1 MRSFAA
7 LYDALDRTTSTN
19 KKVAALA
26 AYFAAA
32 PPDDAAWALYFLTGR
47 KIKRLIPSRVL
58 WELTRDLTGWPEW
71 LLEHCYAAV
80 GDFAEAMA
88 LLSDRGDEAVP
99 VDLPLSRWITERVI
113 PLKDMDAAQQREAMR
128 RYWSELDVSQTFVLN
143 RIITGEFRVGASA
156 TLVVRA
162 LAQVAGVPP
171 ATMAHRV
178 MGDWAPTPE
187 FFQGLVAAATAEPVA
202 SRPYPFFL
210 ASPLEQAVETLGPR
224 EDWLAEWKWDGIRAQ
239 IVRRQ
244 GAVFVWSRGEELL
257 AGRFPELEAAAT
269 HLPDGVVLDGEVL
282 AYRDGV
288 LPFAVLQTRIGRQKL
303 TPKVLSDAP
312 VAFMAYDL
320 LEDGGADIRERPLS
334 ERRERL
340 KGRLAG
346 VSPRVLVS
354 PEVEAPTWT
363 GLAALRDEARR
374 RNVEGLMLKRRA
386 SPYQAGR
393 RRGDWWKWKIDPF
406 TVDAVMI
413 YAHPATDGAP
423 PSSRTTPSASG
434 TKASS
439 CRWPRPTRASPTRRS
454 WSWTP
459 GSGAT
464 RSRST
469 GPRARWSRPSSSS
482 SPSRGSR
489 PRRGIARASLCA
501 SRASCAGGGTSPPRK
516 RTRWR
521 GCAHCCGHGDGRE
534 GPQSSAVRPKTS
546 TSTEDA

>member
-1 MRSFAA
+1 VKRFAA

-32 PPDDAAWALYFLTGR
+32 PPADAAWALYFLTGR

-88 LLSDRGDEAVP
+88 LLNDHGDATTR
-99 VDLPLSRWITERVI
+99 VDLSLARWITERVI
-113 PLKDMDAAQQREAMR
+113 PLKEMDAGAQRDAMR
-128 RYWSELDVSQTFVLN
+128 RYWSELDVPQTFVLN

-156 TLVVRA
+156 TLVIRA

-178 MGDWAPTPE
+178 MGDWAPTAE
-187 FFQGLVAAATAEPVA
+187 LFTGLVAGVPSEPTV

-210 ASPLEQAVETLGPR
+210 ASPLEQPAESLGPR
-224 EDWLAEWKWDGIRAQ
+224 EEWLAEWKWDGIRAQ

-244 GAVFVWSRGEELL
+244 GAVFLWSRGEELL

-269 HLPDGVVLDGEVL
+269 HLPDGIVLDGEVL
-282 AYRDGV
+282 AYRDAV

-303 TPKVLSDAP
+303 TPKVLAGAP

-320 LEDGGADIRERPLS
+320 LEDGGEDIRPQPLA
-334 ERRERL
+334 ERRGRL
-340 KGRLAG
+340 LDRLAG
-346 VSPRVLVS
+346 ASPRLLASAEVDAAS
-354 PEVEAPTWT
+354 WPE
-363 GLAALRDEARR
+363 LAARRGEARG
-374 RNVEGLMLKRRA
+374 RNVEGLMLKRLA

-406 TVDAVMI
+406 TIDSVLI
-413 YAHPATDGAP
+413 YAHPGHGRRATLFTDYTFGVWHEGQLVPVAK
-423 PSSRTTPSASG
+423 AYSG
-434 TKASS
+434 LSDEEILELDAWIRRHTIEKYG
-439 CRWPRPTRASPTRRS
+439 PTRAVEPIQVFEL
-454 WSWTP
+454 
-459 GSGAT
+459 AFE
-464 RSRST
+464 
-469 GPRARWSRPSSSS
+469 
-482 SPSRGSR
+482 
-489 PRRGIARASLCA
+489 GIAASTRHRAGVA
-501 SRASCAGGGTSPPRK
+501 VRFPRIL
-516 RTRWR
+516 RWR
-521 GCAHCCGHGDGRE
+521 KDKPAPEADTLE
-534 GPQSSAVRPKTS
+534 GLRALLPAP
-546 TSTEDA
+546 